1 MSDPTLSDNDL
12 KNKMAWVLTTLNK
25 IISINQFVHC
35 KKIKSG
41 LGSGLSV
48 FTELLKNYTV
58 TTLIRCF
65 LLIFVAGCDV
75 H

>member
-1 MSDPTLSDNDL
+1 MSDPSLSDIGF

-35 KKIKSG
+35 KKINSG